1 MTMPLD
7 LVGRYIEYKID
18 MGGGVGT
25 VDYGQVL
32 TTKIDRASVVVYN
45 TGLVRIGAPWV
56 FYYLK
61 YVPGAV
67 TVAPLQ
73 GRPVMTGPLSGCY
86 IFRYTQNG
94 SKLAHVGTSHNA
106 TDPGTLAA
114 KTAWGGVMADRAVN
128 NVTGSSPFHCFTA
141 LDLSNAMI
149 KGGEVPIIVGYY
161 TDAASY
167 AMLFS
172 KVPTANLPQSYRG
185 RALLRVSS
193 VKQMTLQGWASI
205 RRGPKFAGTAPPI
218 PSRVGRAPV
227 VPSRVGRRTLHH

>member
-1 MTMPLD
+1 MAMPLD

-18 MGGGVGT
+18 MGGGGGT
-25 VDYGQVL
+25 TDYGNVL
-32 TTKIDRASVVVYN
+32 TTEINRASVVIYN
-45 TGLVRIGAPWV
+45 AGLVRIGAPWV

-94 SKLAHVGTSHNA
+94 SKLAHVGTSHTP

-141 LDLSNAMI
+141 LDFQNAVI
-149 KGGEVPIIVGYY
+149 SGLPPIIVAYY

-167 AMLFS
+167 AMLLS
-172 KVPTANLPQSYRG
+172 KVPTATLPLSYRG

-193 VKQMTLQGWASI
+193 VKQMTLQPWAAI

-227 VPSRVGRRTLHH
+227 VPSRVGRRSLHH

>member
-1 MTMPLD
+1 MAMPED

-18 MGGGVGT
+18 MGGGGGT
-25 VDYGQVL
+25 TDYGQVL
-32 TTKIDRASVVVYN
+32 TTEIDRASVVVYN

-94 SKLAHVGTSHNA
+94 SKLAHVGTAHTP
-106 TDPGTLAA
+106 TDAGTLAA

-128 NVTGSSPFHCFTA
+128 NVTGSSPFHCFTTV
-141 LDLSNAMI
+141 DFGNAMI
-149 KGGEVPIIVGYY
+149 KGGQAPIIVGYY

-167 AMLFS
+167 AMLLS
-172 KVPTANLPQSYRG
+172 KVPTANLPLAYNG

-193 VKQMTLQGWASI
+193 VKQMTLQSWATI

-218 PSRVGRAPV
+218 PSRAGRSPL
-227 VPSRVGRRTLHH
+227 VPSRMGRRTLHH